1 MAAVLAGRRRAR
13 AARPSTSVELGRAC
27 STSCLVCTFVGT
39 RKNDDERTSSPSCG
53 ARTAAGS
60 GLQRALRRDD
70 GDARAVRTTV
80 GAWDVLRS
88 KLLPLA
94 EQSGNDLV
102 ATRTLCKIIV
112 LLTMPLSEKCHQ
124 ALAARPDPVKD
135 KTRAAEALKKR
146 QLLREAAE
154 RQARQLIE
162 ARLAFAERPKVLRGL
177 LRMFEGARKPRT
189 KIIK

>member
-1 MAAVLAGRRRAR
+1 MAAVLARAPPR
-13 AARPSTSVELGRAC
+13 PARGAAKGTTVELERGMLDELL
-27 STSCLVCTFVGT
+27 LVCTFVGT
-39 RKNDDERTSSPSCG
+39 RKVNDDESDVESFVRGEDCV
-53 ARTAAGS
+53 AWLQD
-60 GLQRALRRDD
+60 LQRALRRDD

-102 ATRTLCKIIV
+102 ATRTLCKIFV
-112 LLTMPLSEKCHQ
+112 LLTMPLSDKCHQ

-135 KTRAAEALKKR
+135 KARNAEALKKR

-162 ARLAFAERPKVLRGL
+162 ARLAFAERPQ
-177 LRMFEGARKPRT
+177 
-189 KIIK
+189 